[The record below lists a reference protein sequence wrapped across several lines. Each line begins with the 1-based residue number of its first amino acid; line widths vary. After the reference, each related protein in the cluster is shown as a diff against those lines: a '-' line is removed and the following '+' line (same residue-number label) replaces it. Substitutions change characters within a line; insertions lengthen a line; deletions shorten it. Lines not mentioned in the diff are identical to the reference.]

1 MKTKIITLLAL
12 VLLLNSCIV
21 KSLHPFYTKNTIS
34 FEQRFIGNWEDN
46 KKGKWEIL
54 SFKDEL
60 LKDSKVT
67 KASELSKEDLAAYN
81 QYKDGYIVNYTEK
94 DKKSIFLAIPFIINN
109 QLFIDFTPLDFDI
122 EQLNDLA
129 SLHLLPTHSLVKF
142 DIINDDMISIKWFDQ
157 SKISEL
163 LESNKIKIKYEK
175 VGIDDTYLLTASSE
189 ELEKFIAKYMSS
201 KDENKWKT
209 DIKFN
214 LQRVDAT
221 E

>member
-1 MKTKIITLLAL
+1 
-12 VLLLNSCIV
+12 
-21 KSLHPFYTKNTIS
+21 
-34 FEQRFIGNWEDN
+34 
-46 KKGKWEIL
+46 
-54 SFKDEL
+54 
-60 LKDSKVT
+60 
-67 KASELSKEDLAAYN
+67 
-81 QYKDGYIVNYTEK
+81 
-94 DKKSIFLAIPFIINN
+94 
-109 QLFIDFTPLDFDI
+109 
-122 EQLNDLA
+122 
-129 SLHLLPTHSLVKF
+129 LVKF
-142 DIINDDMISIKWFDQ
+142 DIINDDIISIKWFDQ